1 MWTVHMFSTHR
12 RETLQRVGA
21 DAERMRFVQEI
32 VKFTTSTSQND
43 STVAYTPVLAIAKPP
58 TKAISVTTNSL

>member
-12 RETLQRVGA
+12 RETLHSVGA

-32 VKFTTSTSQND
+32 VKFTTATPQSD
-43 STVAYTPVLAIAKPP
+43 STVAYTPVLTIARPP
-58 TKAISVTTNSL
+58 IKTISVTANSL

>member
-12 RETLQRVGA
+12 RETLHSVGA

-32 VKFTTSTSQND
+32 VTTATPQSD
-43 STVAYTPVLAIAKPP
+43 STVAYTPVLAIARPP
-58 TKAISVTTNSL
+58 IKAISVTANSL